1 MERNDRGAP
10 PPDLPPDLP
19 PAASAPAPR
28 PAEATLAVDRAQ
40 ALSEAELTEL
50 AEAAAAAIMD
60 GGGFGWVKPQPRDTL
75 ARYFRGVLLVPERSL
90 FVARLDGTIVGA
102 AQLVRPPRNNE
113 AQAFSGQF
121 THFFIAPYARGHG
134 LARLL
139 IRRVEEYAAAIGVR
153 VLNLDVRETQES
165 AIHLFEAAGFVR
177 WGTHPAYAQVGGRVI
192 AGHFYFK
199 RLAATGRRAKDS

>member
-1 MERNDRGAP
+1 MDRDDHASP
-10 PPDLPPDLP
+10 PSDLVHQ
-19 PAASAPAPR
+19 ASASAARREP
-28 PAEATLAVDRAQ
+28 TLSVDRAQ
-40 ALSEAELTEL
+40 TLDETELTEL
-50 AEAAAAAIMD
+50 AEAAAAAILD
-60 GGGFGWVKPQPRDTL
+60 GGGFGWVKPQPRDML

-90 FVARLDGTIVGA
+90 FVARLDGTVVGA

-113 AQAFSGQF
+113 AQAFSAQLM
-121 THFFIAPYARGHG
+121 HFFIAPYARGHG

-139 IRRVEEYAAAIGVR
+139 IQRVEDYAAAIGVR

-177 WGTHPAYAQVGGRVI
+177 WGTHPAYAQVDGRVI

-199 RLAATGRRAKDS
+199 HLVPTRRRTRGS

>member
-1 MERNDRGAP
+1 MDRNDRGTP
-10 PPDLPPDLP
+10 PPDLPHE
-19 PAASAPAPR
+19 ASATQPR
-28 PAEATLAVDRAQ
+28 AAGARLAVDRAQ
-40 ALSEAELTEL
+40 TLNETELAEL

-113 AQAFSGQF
+113 AQAFSAQLM
-121 THFFIAPYARGHG
+121 HFFIAPYARGHG

-139 IRRVEEYAAAIGVR
+139 IRRVEDYAAGIGVR
-153 VLNLDVRETQES
+153 VLNLDVRETQEG
-165 AIHLFEAAGFVR
+165 AIHLFEAAGFQR

-199 RLAATGRRAKDS
+199 RLAAAGRRAKGA

>member
-10 PPDLPPDLP
+10 APDLPHE
-19 PAASAPAPR
+19 ASAPAPQPAR
-28 PAEATLAVDRAQ
+28 PTLAVDRAQ
-40 ALSEAELTEL
+40 SLSETELSEL

-113 AQAFSGQF
+113 AQAFSAQLM
-121 THFFIAPYARGHG
+121 HFFIAPYARGHG
-134 LARLL
+134 LARQL
-139 IRRVEEYAAAIGVR
+139 IRRVEAYAAAIGVR

-192 AGHFYFK
+192 AGHFFFK